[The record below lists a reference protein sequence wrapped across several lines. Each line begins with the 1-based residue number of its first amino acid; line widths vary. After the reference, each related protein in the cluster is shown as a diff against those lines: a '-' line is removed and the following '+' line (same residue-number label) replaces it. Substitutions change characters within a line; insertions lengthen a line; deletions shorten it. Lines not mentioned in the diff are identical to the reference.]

1 MFVECRMCFF
11 VASICAVISI
21 RSLVLAR
28 DDAVGALVVF
38 SGCLLVFK
46 TDEHKNKRGI
56 ECSNVCSNEL
66 DIHLFIQCSAPM
78 VR

>member
-1 MFVECRMCFF
+1 MCFF
-11 VASICAVISI
+11 VVSICAVIRI

-28 DDAVGALVVF
+28 DDVSRALVVF
-38 SGCLLVFK
+38 SGCLLVFR

-66 DIHLFIQCSAPM
+66 DIPYFIQ
-78 VR
+78 

>member
-1 MFVECRMCFF
+1 MCFF

-21 RSLVLAR
+21 RSLVLAM

-46 TDEHKNKRGI
+46 TLNARMFVQASLTYICLFNVVHLWCDEY
-56 ECSNVCSNEL
+56 L
-66 DIHLFIQCSAPM
+66 LFYFCKEE
-78 VR
+78 